1 MARIAVVEDEAPL
14 RADLVEYLS
23 ACGHDVIGCGDGKEL
38 DRALD
43 ERPVEIIILDINLPG
58 EGGFSIA
65 GRLRSHSDVGIIMLT
80 ARGLNVDRVVGLEV
94 GADVYMVKPVELREL
109 EAQVRTLARRMRATQ
124 AASLGA
130 EPRPAQDTAPPSAVP
145 GPAPQTAPTEWIYD
159 QLTWTLI
166 TPGGKS
172 IKLTGN
178 ERVFV
183 SLLVTRPG
191 EPVSRDEIFRALGK
205 RGWDPAD
212 RSVDSMV
219 RRLRAKGDQ
228 AFGHPLPIESVHS
241 VGYAFAAPVGLR

>member
-109 EAQVRTLARRMRATQ
+109 EAQVRTLSRRMRATQ
-124 AASLGA
+124 AASPAA
-130 EPRPAQDTAPPSAVP
+130 EGRPTPEAAPSA
-145 GPAPQTAPTEWIYD
+145 APSPPPQSAPTEWIYD